1 MTRIEY
7 LTKLV
12 KERVLLLDGAM
23 GTSIQNKKLEN
34 SDFNTSFLDGKNREF
49 PGFGELLN
57 ISRPD
62 VIFDIHQSFLLAGAD
77 IITTNTFCS
86 NSITLKEYNLE
97 NYVKELNQ
105 SAVEIARAAAEDIE
119 ANNESKFVFVAGS
132 MGPTGKML
140 SFSTDSEDV
149 VKREYYFDDF
159 KNSYK
164 EQALVLLETHCD
176 ILLIETV
183 FDTLICK
190 AALEGIRE
198 ATLECGIEKPI
209 MVSVTFSDVS
219 GHTLSGQTLEAF
231 CTSLSTYPIF
241 SIGMNCSMGAKEMI
255 PLIEKMS
262 QIAPFKVSAHPNAGL
277 PLADGTYGQSPKQMV
292 ELLSPILKEG
302 LVNIIG
308 GCCGTDSEHI
318 RALNEL
324 LNTVDENG
332 DLICRPREIR
342 NEKINII
349 NLCGLEKLEKQNRLM
364 IVGERCN
371 VAGSMKFETL
381 IKDKQWE
388 DALEIA
394 RIQALGNADVI
405 DICMDNSMIDGP
417 SSMTTFLRHLNC
429 DPSISKKP
437 FMIDSSQWETIVVA
451 LKELQGRCIVNSIS
465 LKEGVAQFIEKA
477 KFINNYGHAMVVMLF
492 DEKGQADSYER
503 KIEIAKRSYDLLVK
517 NGINRESI
525 IFDPNVLTIATG
537 IDESDSYALA
547 FINAVKWIKENLVG
561 SSVCGGIS
569 NLSFSFR
576 GNNPLRR
583 AMHTIFIHHARKAGL
598 DYAIIAP
605 TLNLDINK
613 IPVDVKTI
621 IEKAILEPSI
631 ENREKLIEIATSNI
645 FGKKIAT
652 KKEDIQKDLNTPK
665 KRVENAICL
674 GGSSSLENDI
684 KLLLEDV
691 QRENNS
697 PVSIVEGP
705 LMDAMAIV
713 GEKFSKGEMFLP
725 QVVKSA
731 RTMKLAVS
739 YLQPAIERWKLDNE
753 VETASSANTVV
764 FATVKGDVHDIGKN
778 ICILVLRCNGFNVI
792 DLGVMVPAQ
801 KIIET
806 AIQEKANLVCLSGLI
821 TPSLNQMKN
830 VCELAKKEN
839 LSMPILVGGATT
851 SEEHTILNLAPCYDY
866 RVFHATNASDL
877 STFALNLIQGG
888 DAEIL
893 KISKTYKEKE
903 KLLKLKNNNF
913 ENNSVISFNSA
924 LKNRFIKKDK
934 SLVPS
939 FVGVRVLKNI
949 NFEEIENLINW
960 KMFAFSYGVPPKGPE
975 FESLIED
982 AKVFLLRK
990 EVKEVL
996 SKALKGVYGIFPC
1009 SSDGITIKVDNKEK
1023 FTFTRQ
1029 EKEGITYS
1037 LADYSKSEDFI
1048 GMYIVS
1054 GGINIDQHK
1063 SLFDEGEFLMLKLI
1077 STRLAEALS
1086 EKTAQILEKEWGS
1099 PILRPAPGYPSCPN
1113 HYHKKGIFKL
1123 LDGEKNTEVRL
1134 NENYMMIPEAS
1145 ICSFAFQGESLRY
1158 FNVGKIGKEQI
1169 EKISKIQNLSKEK
1182 LIELGIVEQ

>member
-7 LTKLV
+7 LTKLI

-23 GTSIQNKKLEN
+23 GTSIQNKKLDN
-34 SDFNTSFLDGKNREF
+34 SDFNTAFLDGKNREF

-62 VIFDIHQSFLLAGAD
+62 IIFDIHQAFLSAGAD

-119 ANNESKFVFVAGS
+119 TNRDSKFVFVAGS

-149 VKREYYFDDF
+149 TKREYSFDDF

-198 ATLECGIEKPI
+198 ATLECGIAKPI

-231 CTSLSTYPIF
+231 ITSLSTYPVF

-262 QIAPFKVSAHPNAGL
+262 HIAPFKVSAHPNAGL
-277 PLADGTYGQSPKQMV
+277 PLADGTYGQRPNQMV
-292 ELLSPILKEG
+292 ELLSPILKQG

-308 GCCGTDSEHI
+308 GCCGTDTKHI
-318 RALNEL
+318 RALYDL

-332 DLICRPREIR
+332 DLICKPRKIKNEIKK
-342 NEKINII
+342 NL
-349 NLCGLEKLEKQNRLM
+349 NLCGLDKLEKQNRLM

-371 VAGSMKFETL
+371 VAGSKKFETL
-381 IKDKQWE
+381 IRDKKWE
-388 DALEIA
+388 EALEIA

-417 SSMTTFLRHLNC
+417 SSMTTFLRHLNS

-437 FMIDSSQWETIVVA
+437 FMIDSSQWETIIVA

-465 LKEGVAQFIEKA
+465 LKEGEAHFIEKA

-547 FINAVKWIKENLVG
+547 FINAVKWIKDNLVG
-561 SSVCGGIS
+561 SSVCGGVS

-583 AMHTIFIHHARKAGL
+583 AMHTIFIHHARKVGL

-613 IPVDVKTI
+613 IPFELRII

-631 ENREKLIEIATSNI
+631 ENREKLIEMATSNV
-645 FGKKIAT
+645 FGKKTAS
-652 KKEDIQKDLNTPK
+652 KKDNIQKEINTPQE
-665 KRVENAICL
+665 RVENAICL

-684 KLLLEDV
+684 KLLLEEV
-691 QRENNS
+691 QKDNNS

-705 LMDAMAIV
+705 LMEAMGIV

-739 YLQPAIERWKLDNE
+739 YLQPAIEEWKLDNE
-753 VETASSANTVV
+753 VDTTSSSNTVV

-792 DLGVMVPAQ
+792 DLGVMVPTQ
-801 KIIET
+801 EIIDT
-806 AIQEKANLVCLSGLI
+806 AINEKANLICLSGLI

-839 LSMPILVGGATT
+839 LSIPILVGGATT

-877 STFALNLIQGG
+877 SSLALNFVQGG
-888 DAEIL
+888 EPEIL
-893 KISKTYKEKE
+893 RISNNYKEKE
-903 KLLKLKNNNF
+903 KLLKLKRHNIEQDYN
-913 ENNSVISFNSA
+913 ISFKTA
-924 LKNRFIKKDK
+924 LKNRFIKKEK

-949 NFEEIENLINW
+949 NLEEIETLINW
-960 KMFAFSYGVPPKGPE
+960 KMFAFSYGVPTKGPE
-975 FESLIED
+975 FISLIEE
-982 AKVFLLRK
+982 AKVFLMRK

-996 SKALKGVYGIFPC
+996 SNALTGVYGIFPC
-1009 SSDGITIKVDNKEK
+1009 TSDGITITVDNKEK
-1023 FTFTRQ
+1023 FAFTRQ
-1029 EKEGITYS
+1029 EKEGVTYS
-1037 LADYSKSEDFI
+1037 LADYSKVEDYI

-1054 GGINIDQHK
+1054 GGINIEQQK
-1063 SLFDEGEFLMLKLI
+1063 LLFDDGEFLMLKLI

-1086 EKTAQILEKEWGS
+1086 EKTSQLLEKEWAS

-1123 LDGEKNTEVRL
+1123 LDGEKNTEVKL

-1145 ICSFAFQGESLRY
+1145 ICSFVFQGESLRY
-1158 FNVGKIGKEQI
+1158 FNVGKIGKDQI
-1169 EKISKIQNLSKEK
+1169 EIIGKTQNLSKEK
-1182 LIELGIVEQ
+1182 LIELGILEQ